1 MQKFGVGRP
10 LQCLLLIVV
19 LLVPW
24 AIMVGEMPAIL
35 ASSEKAIEEDM
46 PIKVIE
52 VEKIVYRN
60 VTVEVEKV
68 KIVYVNDNNADFPQE
83 SAANPNEPEH
93 KSIISNNSKP
103 IIYNGDLRARR
114 PQKRT
119 IIAVEVAKTR
129 KSPREFL
136 TMIFASWS
144 FVRTQWNILS
154 RVRVDM
160 WVACE
165 VGVCE
170 YLPIDC
176 VEFEDILYIEDAQ
189 GPICIFHR
197 LAQDYADKWRRLNYM
212 FMTSLEFG
220 MMEPFKFILPL
231 YDYVLRA
238 DVDCF
243 ITPKINNWIPEQ
255 PSAIGWGYLGSG
267 WTSGRLRKMAEKY
280 NLTHRGVHHF
290 QSTWY
295 VQADKFVELIT
306 LTVDIVQKLLENE
319 FTREICMTL
328 QKENHGKK
336 RCAWPDWHRGVASL
350 YASELALNHIFED
363 LNAQW
368 KTRLLDVPVTHKTG
382 LVEEIVCAHNIHVG
396 IKNGLWHKFPFHAF
410 FKGGWSTICHQ
421 RVKDEYS
428 PEKGISTSG
437 SLNDY
442 CREVAW
448 RSVHA
453 ACGFQNLNFNRRPE
467 RRRMKEL
474 FEPTESILSATD
486 GLS

>member
-1 MQKFGVGRP
+1 MQKYVVGRP
-10 LQCLLLIVV
+10 LQCMVVVVFMLI
-19 LLVPW
+19 PW
-24 AIMVGEMPAIL
+24 AVLVCELFFAQPAML
-35 ASSEKAIEEDM
+35 GDSEKAIEEDM
-46 PIKVIE
+46 PVKVIE

-68 KIVYVNDNNADFPQE
+68 KIVFANETNSINQAKENGESLNKAESVTDNSDSEA
-83 SAANPNEPEH
+83 
-93 KSIISNNSKP
+93 I
-103 IIYNGDLRARR
+103 RR
-114 PQKRT
+114 QRRT

-136 TMIFASWS
+136 TMIYASWS
-144 FVRTQWNILS
+144 FVRSQWNMFS

-176 VEFEDILYIEDAQ
+176 VEFEDLYHIEIAQ
-189 GPICIFHR
+189 APICVFHR
-197 LAQDYADKWRRLNYM
+197 LGGDYADKWRRLNYM

-220 MMEPFKFILPL
+220 MMEPFKSILPL

-243 ITPKINNWIPEQ
+243 ITPKINDWIPEM

-267 WTSGRLRKMAEKY
+267 WTSGRLRKMAQKY

-295 VQADKFVELIT
+295 IQSDKFLELIT

-319 FTREICMTL
+319 FSREICMTL
-328 QKENHGKK
+328 QKENNGKK

-350 YASELALNHIFED
+350 YASELALNHVFED

-368 KTRLLDVPVTHKTG
+368 KSRLLDVAVTHKTG

-396 IKNGLWHKFPFHAF
+396 IKSGLWHKFPFHAF
-410 FKGGWSTICHQ
+410 FRGGWSTICHQ
-421 RVKDEYS
+421 RVNDEYD
-428 PEKGISTSG
+428 PTKGISTSG
-437 SLNDY
+437 SLNVY
-442 CREVAW
+442 CRDVAW
-448 RSVHA
+448 RSVHS
-453 ACGFQNLNFNRRPE
+453 ACGFQNIN
-467 RRRMKEL
+467 RRRMHEL
-474 FEPTESILSATD
+474 FSDDLMPD
-486 GLS
+486 